1 MMVPYLQFKEYGFE
15 EDFLR
20 RLDPRIRAVCYDL
33 SEFTYRQFHKPLVV
47 TCVNRPDDKDSAH
60 GYGRAVDI
68 RSLHLTKSEK
78 KDVLEYL
85 RAVWGANTEPTPQT
99 KEGKKK
105 FLRAM
110 IHTGT
115 AEHLHIA
122 INSSHSRGNY
132 LKGTGLKT

>member
-1 MMVPYLQFKEYGFE
+1 MVPYLQFKEYGFE

-33 SEFTYRQFHKPLVV
+33 AEYAYRHFKKPLVI

-68 RSLHLTKSEK
+68 RSLHLAESEK

-85 RAVWGANTEPTPQT
+85 RAVWGADTAPMGERTP
-99 KEGKKK
+99 EGRKVL
-105 FLRAM
+105 LRAV
-110 IHTGT
+110 IHVGT
-115 AEHLHIA
+115 AEHLHLA
-122 INSSHSRGNY
+122 INSSHSKGNY
-132 LKGTGLKT
+132 LKGTGFKT

>member
-1 MMVPYLQFKEYGFE
+1 MMVPYLQFKDAEFE

-33 SEFTYRQFHKPLVV
+33 AEFTFRRFKKPLVV
-47 TCVNRPDDKDSAH
+47 TCVNRPADKDSAH

-68 RSLHLTKSEK
+68 RSLHLAVTEKST
-78 KDVLEYL
+78 VLEYL
-85 RAVWGANTEPTPQT
+85 RAVWDANTEPSPQT
-99 KEGKKK
+99 KAGKQK

-110 IHTGT
+110 IHVGT
-115 AEHLHIA
+115 AEHLHLA

-132 LKGTGLKT
+132 LRGTGFKT